1 MEVMVLLL
9 FVGVVFVVGVSI
21 AFVWTAKSG
30 TFDHG
35 ERLALLPLESDEG
48 VSTTTNE
55 HTTELRRERDE
66 VHESDTNDKK
76 EIQ

>member
-35 ERLALLPLESDEG
+35 ERLALLPLQSDEG
-48 VSTTTNE
+48 AP
-55 HTTELRRERDE
+55 TTEPPTEPRCESVE
-66 VHESDTNDKK
+66 VHETDTNDNK
-76 EIQ
+76 ENL